1 MPLRLWEM
9 GFLLSNYQR
18 EYEEY
23 FNNGMDYVYYT
34 DYEDLQKKA
43 EYFLAH
49 DKERE
54 EIARNGYYRV
64 KENHTYKKRVDT
76 ILEIIS

>member
-1 MPLRLWEM
+1 
-9 GFLLSNYQR
+9 
-18 EYEEY
+18 
-23 FNNGMDYVYYT
+23 MDYVYYT